1 MLLHINIF
9 CSSTTT
15 THYYPL
21 WRFVSSLLILIQ
33 LFSTLLLYNNA
44 VVDGET
50 THVSG
55 SRRPLVE
62 SEQQRRYS
70 KLPNNA
76 GYNALTELP
85 QDLLLQNVGNPI
97 YPKDLMEQ
105 IAFDAFQIIHDYS
118 TSASVVQEQE
128 NSSMEASSQVTNHDH
143 PLPRDDAANG
153 SSSGSSSSNSNTAT
167 RKKQQQT
174 KDAVSY
180 LQANEYRATVTLGG
194 YKGGDIT
201 KQINQDRAVII
212 SPYTW
217 WVRSNDEQ
225 QEGDQNQKNKFKGS
239 STIKDIHEHDHDF
252 FIGVFDGHGP
262 YGEFVSQYAATTLP
276 KLLAHRLYEHYHS
289 NKTITMDPS
298 TTTEEEELR
307 LPEEII
313 QDISDI
319 ITFTFIDIDSTIP
332 DTSSARRGGCTA
344 SVVLRYGATLF
355 IANAGDS
362 ISFVA
367 TTTTTPSNV
376 ITSKSKIHYQTR
388 EDKPHLPEERK
399 RIESFGGRVSIPN
412 REGGTSRVHYGN
424 YGLAMSR
431 SLGDWEAGVLGVIPD
446 PIIHTINIP
455 KLLRKEE
462 EAVITETKQ
471 DNNND
476 DHHQCIVSST
486 GNTCEITDGNHGN
499 ITMFVVSGTDGLFD
513 YVTPEIVAEEIASTI
528 LHPSIRSATKDDEF
542 PLSSMLNLI
551 ETCGKLVLTSAN
563 GWNEQSRGA
572 YRDDIAIAVHTVVL

>member
-1 MLLHINIF
+1 
-9 CSSTTT
+9 
-15 THYYPL
+15 
-21 WRFVSSLLILIQ
+21 
-33 LFSTLLLYNNA
+33 
-44 VVDGET
+44 
-50 THVSG
+50 
-55 SRRPLVE
+55 
-62 SEQQRRYS
+62 
-70 KLPNNA
+70 
-76 GYNALTELP
+76 
-85 QDLLLQNVGNPI
+85 VGNPI

-105 IAFDAFQIIHDYS
+105 RAFDAFQIIHDYS
-118 TSASVVQEQE
+118 TSASAVQEHE
-128 NSSMEASSQVTNHDH
+128 NSSMESSSQVTNHDH
-143 PLPRDDAANG
+143 PLQSDDVAND
-153 SSSGSSSSNSNTAT
+153 SSSSSNTAT
-167 RKKQQQT
+167 HKEQQQT

-180 LQANEYRATVTLGG
+180 LQANENRATVTLRG

-217 WVRSNDEQ
+217 WIRSNDEQ
-225 QEGDQNQKNKFKGS
+225 QEGDQNRTNKFNGS
-239 STIKDIHEHDHDF
+239 STIKDIHKHDF

-276 KLLAHRLYEHYHS
+276 KLLAHRLYEHHHS
-289 NKTITMDPS
+289 NKTTTMDPS
-298 TTTEEEELR
+298 ATTTTTEEEEELR

-367 TTTTTPSNV
+367 TTTRTTTTTTTTPSNV
-376 ITSKSKIHYQTR
+376 ITYKSKIQYQTR
-388 EDKPHLPEERK
+388 EDKPHLPDERK
-399 RIESFGGRVSIPN
+399 RIESFGGRVSIPS

-446 PIIHTINIP
+446 PIIHTINIR
-455 KLLRKEE
+455 KLFRKEE
-462 EAVITETKQ
+462 EAVITETNQ
-471 DNNND
+471 NND
-476 DHHQCIVSST
+476 DYHHQCVVSST
-486 GNTCEITDGNHGN
+486 GNTCEITDGNHGT
-499 ITMFVVSGTDGLFD
+499 IAMFVVSGTDGLFD
-513 YVTPEIVAEEIASTI
+513 YIEPDIVAEEIASTI
-528 LHPSIRSATKDDEF
+528 LHSSIRSASEDDEF
-542 PLSSMLNLI
+542 PLSSKLNLI

-572 YRDDIAIAVHTVVL
+572 YRDDIAIAVHKVVL